1 MNKDIERKLYFA
13 KRILETIRMVDEPK
27 LCYSE
32 EKTVVV
38 EALRRYISYLESETY
53 DIGNR

>member
-32 EKTVVV
+32 EKTVVA

>member
-13 KRILETIRMVDEPK
+13 KRILETIRMVEEPK

-32 EKTVVV
+32 EKTVVA
-38 EALRRYISYLESETY
+38 EALRKYIYELESEVR
-53 DIGNR
+53 DR